1 VKSRKC
7 RMKMASED
15 GGTFGVASVIDIF
28 PVVGGALVK
37 IRCNIDVCLCTQRQH
52 NNRIKY

>member
-1 VKSRKC
+1 
-7 RMKMASED
+7 MKMASED